1 MNFNRGPLFHFALR
15 CTLVSALFLPGLAL
29 SASSDV
35 SPTYRQLQNQIDQLK
50 QDYKA
55 LENQLTEIRELFQGK
70 SNPEP
75 AMPANLT
82 LSVDGSPFKG
92 DKDAKLTLVEFSD
105 YECPFCANFFTET
118 LARIEQDFISTGKV
132 KYVRRD
138 FPLVSIH
145 QNAFKAAEA
154 ANCAGKQE
162 KYWEMH
168 GRLFAHQNQLAIS
181 QLPGH
186 AKAIGLDMNVFEQCF
201 NGSQEAEVRR
211 DVEEGLK
218 AGVQGTP
225 TIFLGVRDGDSQ
237 NINVLKMIVGAQPYA
252 QFKEA
257 IEWALQQIQH

>member
-1 MNFNRGPLFHFALR
+1 MIIDQKLPFGIVINFLLLMMFLVPGPAF
-15 CTLVSALFLPGLAL
+15 P
-29 SASSDV
+29 ASSDS
-35 SPTYRQLQNQIDQLK
+35 SPSYQELQKQIEQLR

-55 LENQLTEIRELFQGK
+55 LESQLTEIREMFQ
-70 SNPEP
+70 SRPTPEP
-75 AMPANLT
+75 VLPGNLT
-82 LSVDGSPFKG
+82 LSVNGSPFRG

-118 LARIEQDFISTGKV
+118 LPRLEQEFISTGKV
-132 KYVRRD
+132 RYVRRD

-162 KYWEMH
+162 KYWDMH
-168 GRLFAHQNQLAIS
+168 GRLFANQNQLAMNQI
-181 QLPGH
+181 PAH
-186 AKAIGLDMNVFEQCF
+186 AKAIGLDMGLFEQCF
-201 NGSQEAEVRR
+201 NGSQEVVVRR

-225 TIFLGVRDGDSQ
+225 TLFLGVREGDSQ
-237 NINVLKMIVGAQPYA
+237 NIKVLRMIVGAQPYA

>member
-1 MNFNRGPLFHFALR
+1 MILDRKLPLGMFAKCVLLVAVLVPGPAF
-15 CTLVSALFLPGLAL
+15 
-29 SASSDV
+29 SASSD
-35 SPTYRQLQNQIDQLK
+35 SDPNYQELRNQIEQLK

-55 LENQLTEIRELFQGK
+55 LEGQLTEIRELFQGRP
-70 SNPEP
+70 SPEP
-75 AMPANLT
+75 AMPANLI
-82 LSVDGSPFKG
+82 LSVDGNPFKG

-118 LARIEQDFISTGKV
+118 LPRIEQDFISTGKV
-132 KYVRRD
+132 RYVRRD

-145 QNAFKAAEA
+145 QSAFKAAEA

-168 GRLFAHQNQLAIS
+168 GRLFAHQNQLGMN

-225 TIFLGVRDGDSQ
+225 TIFLGVRNGDSQ
-237 NINVLKMIVGAQPYA
+237 NIKVLKMIVGA
-252 QFKEA
+252 
-257 IEWALQQIQH
+257 